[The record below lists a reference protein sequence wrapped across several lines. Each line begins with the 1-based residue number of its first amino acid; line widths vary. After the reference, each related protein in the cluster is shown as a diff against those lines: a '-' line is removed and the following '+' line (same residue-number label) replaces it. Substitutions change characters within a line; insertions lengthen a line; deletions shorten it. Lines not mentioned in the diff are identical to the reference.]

1 MNMYYK
7 YKRLII
13 LINLDMKSINFIIRE
28 IQQADLEKG
37 FFQTLSNLSVLGR
50 IRYDIGHAKKILKE
64 IKSYPLYKIFV
75 AVKNDETEIIGSIT
89 LLIEQKFIHDG
100 GKSGHIEDVVTRRE
114 YEGIGVGSALVA
126 AALAFAKEKNCYK
139 VILDCSEKNVPFYEK
154 IGFRR
159 NEISMRYDIVPQ

>member
-1 MNMYYK
+1 
-7 YKRLII
+7 
-13 LINLDMKSINFIIRE
+13 MKSIDFIIRE

-50 IRYDIGHAKKILKE
+50 IRDDIEHAKKILQE

-75 AVKNDETEIIGSIT
+75 AVKNDDTEIIGSIT

-114 YEGIGVGSALVA
+114 YEGMGVGSALVS

-154 IGFRR
+154 NGFRR
-159 NEISMRYDIVPQ
+159 NEISMRYDIVPK

>member
-1 MNMYYK
+1 
-7 YKRLII
+7 
-13 LINLDMKSINFIIRE
+13 MKSIDFIIRE

-50 IRYDIGHAKKILKE
+50 IRDDLEHAKKILQE

-75 AVKNDETEIIGSIT
+75 AVKNDDTEIIGSIT

-114 YEGIGVGSALVA
+114 YEGMGVGSALVS

-154 IGFRR
+154 NGFRR
-159 NEISMRYDIVPQ
+159 NEISMRYDIVPK

>member
-1 MNMYYK
+1 
-7 YKRLII
+7 
-13 LINLDMKSINFIIRE
+13 MKSIDFIIRE

-50 IRYDIGHAKKILKE
+50 IRDDIEHAEKILQE

-75 AVKNDETEIIGSIT
+75 AVKNDDTEIIGSIT

-100 GKSGHIEDVVTRRE
+100 GKSGLIEDVVTRRE
-114 YEGIGVGSALVA
+114 YEGMGVGSALVS

-139 VILDCSEKNVPFYEK
+139 VILNCSEKNVPFYEK
-154 IGFRR
+154 NGFRR
-159 NEISMRYDIVPQ
+159 NEISMRYDIVPK

>member
-1 MNMYYK
+1 MN
-7 YKRLII
+7 
-13 LINLDMKSINFIIRE
+13 
-28 IQQADLEKG
+28 LE
-37 FFQTLSNLSVLGR
+37 
-50 IRYDIGHAKKILKE
+50 HARKILQQ

-75 AVKNDETEIIGSIT
+75 AVKNDDTEIIGSIT

-114 YEGIGVGSALVA
+114 YEGMGVGSALVS

-159 NEISMRYDIVPQ
+159 NEISMRYDTVPQ

>member
-1 MNMYYK
+1 
-7 YKRLII
+7 
-13 LINLDMKSINFIIRE
+13 MKSIDFIIRE

-50 IRYDIGHAKKILKE
+50 IGDDIEHAEKILQE

-75 AVKNDETEIIGSIT
+75 AVKNDDTEIIGSIT

-114 YEGIGVGSALVA
+114 YEGMGVGSALVS

-154 IGFRR
+154 NGFRR
-159 NEISMRYDIVPQ
+159 NEISMRYDIVPK

>member
-1 MNMYYK
+1 MEK
-7 YKRLII
+7 IK
-13 LINLDMKSINFIIRE
+13 FIIRE
-28 IQQADLEKG
+28 IQQADLQKG
-37 FFQTLSNLSVLGR
+37 FFQTLSNLATLGR
-50 IRYDIGHAKKILKE
+50 IRNDLEQAKKILQE

-75 AVKNDETEIIGSIT
+75 AVKNDDGEIIGSIT

-114 YEGIGVGSALVA
+114 YEGMGVGSALVST
-126 AALAFAKEKNCYK
+126 ALEFAKEKNCYK

-159 NEISMRYDIVPQ
+159 NEISMRYDIMP

>member
-1 MNMYYK
+1 
-7 YKRLII
+7 
-13 LINLDMKSINFIIRE
+13 MKSINFIIRE

-37 FFQTLSNLSVLGR
+37 FFQTLSNLSALGR
-50 IRYDIGHAKKILKE
+50 IRYDLEHARKILQQ

-75 AVKNDETEIIGSIT
+75 AVKNDDTEIIGSIT

-114 YEGIGVGSALVA
+114 YEGMGVGSALVS

-159 NEISMRYDIVPQ
+159 NEISMRYDTVPQ

>member
-1 MNMYYK
+1 
-7 YKRLII
+7 
-13 LINLDMKSINFIIRE
+13 MKSIDFIIRE

-50 IRYDIGHAKKILKE
+50 IRDDIEHAEKILQE

-75 AVKNDETEIIGSIT
+75 AVKNDDTEIIGSIT

-100 GKSGHIEDVVTRRE
+100 GKSGLIEDVVTRRE
-114 YEGIGVGSALVA
+114 YEGMGVGSALVS

-139 VILDCSEKNVPFYEK
+139 VILNCSEKNVPFYEK

-159 NEISMRYDIVPQ
+159 NEISMRYDIVPK

>member
-1 MNMYYK
+1 
-7 YKRLII
+7 
-13 LINLDMKSINFIIRE
+13 MKSIDFIIRE

-50 IRYDIGHAKKILKE
+50 IQDDIEHAKKILQE

-75 AVKNDETEIIGSIT
+75 AVKNDDTEIIGSIT

-100 GKSGHIEDVVTRRE
+100 GKSGLIEDVVTRRE
-114 YEGIGVGSALVA
+114 YEGMGVGSALVS

-139 VILDCSEKNVPFYEK
+139 VILNCSEKNVPFYEK
-154 IGFRR
+154 NGFRR
-159 NEISMRYDIVPQ
+159 NEISMRYDIVPK

>member
-1 MNMYYK
+1 
-7 YKRLII
+7 
-13 LINLDMKSINFIIRE
+13 MKSIDFIIRE

-50 IRYDIGHAKKILKE
+50 IQDDIEHAKKILQE

-75 AVKNDETEIIGSIT
+75 AVKNDDTEIIGSIT

-100 GKSGHIEDVVTRRE
+100 GKSGLIEDVVTRRE
-114 YEGIGVGSALVA
+114 YEGMGVGSALVS

-154 IGFRR
+154 NGFRR
-159 NEISMRYDIVPQ
+159 NEISMRYDIVPK